1 MEDKRVVRT
10 KELLRSALLAICK
23 VKPLSEVSVKDVLDQ
38 AQVSRAAFYRHYRD
52 LDDLAQEVW
61 LSRMPYFSPPYPR
74 LADYESPSQAC
85 RVLLD
90 SIADEL
96 RFFKENVNL
105 AKGIAENV
113 GRSRY
118 YLESEESHME
128 LLTTQMTTEYGPG
141 ASFLGLNGQDAA
153 RFIFA
158 GQYALIRQW
167 ICEGMTRGIEEI
179 CRMIAYIDLHCTAAV
194 AGRAIEPYFLE
205 AIRDWKM
212 ARDD

>member
-10 KELLRSALLAICK
+10 KGLLRSALLAICK

-38 AQVSRAAFYRHYRD
+38 AQVSRAAFYRHYCD

-61 LSRMPYFSPPYPR
+61 LSRLPYFSPPYPR
-74 LADYESPSQAC
+74 LADYESPAQAC
-85 RVLLD
+85 RVMLD
-90 SIADEL
+90 AIAEEL
-96 RFFKENVNL
+96 AFFKENVNF

-118 YLESEESHME
+118 YLDSEESHME
-128 LLTTQMTTEYGPG
+128 LLMTQMTTEYGPG
-141 ASFLGLNGQDAA
+141 ASFLGLRGEDAA

-167 ICEGMTRGIEEI
+167 ICEGMMRSIEEM
-179 CRMIAYIDLHCTAAV
+179 CCMIAYIDLQCTAAV

-205 AIRDWKM
+205 AIRDWRI
-212 ARDD
+212 AWGD